1 MSKKVMGNTHSTKT
15 RERVSAPQGKQLEGR
30 ALRRKE
36 SRDRSKALASL
47 ATHDPRAVKFH
58 F

>member
-1 MSKKVMGNTHSTKT
+1 MKTHHRTNKR
-15 RERVSAPQGKQLEGR
+15 RERMSAPQGKQLFGR
-30 ALRRKE
+30 ALRRAE
-36 SRDRSKALASL
+36 ARDRKKALASL